1 MRKLGLIL
9 FTACSV
15 ILVSSCTNESLV
27 NATSSINEGEW
38 AFEDSRKL
46 AVDVSDTLSP
56 YNFYILVRHGA
67 DYPYQNLILYFKTYY
82 PNNTYTVDTID
93 CPLAAPNGKWL
104 GSGLGDM
111 LDNRIMFKR
120 NVQFPKSGEYNF
132 ELQHAMRS
140 DTICCVH
147 DIGLKIQSAQQ

>member
-1 MRKLGLIL
+1 MRKIGLI
-9 FTACSV
+9 FTTAYALTLIV
-15 ILVSSCTNESLV
+15 GCTNESLV
-27 NATSSINEGEW
+27 NETSPIQDGAW
-38 AFEDSRKL
+38 AFEDARKL
-46 AVDVSDTLSP
+46 KVNISDTLSP
-56 YNFYILVRHGA
+56 FNFYVLVRHGA

-120 NVQFPKSGEYNF
+120 NIQFSKSGEYNF

-147 DIGLKIQSAQQ
+147 DIGLMIQTALQ